1 MGDDILSRVFS
12 RRMSTKEIKTSAR
25 ITSKEIHP
33 IVRTVQAGQ
42 AILNGENVQ
51 QNMTVIAD
59 GVNELI
65 PKAAQMAKQA
75 RHFIP
80 SIQIVGRSL
89 CDSAKIV
96 TSFSTIATTVGI
108 GANAVL
114 TYQGVQ
120 VLELIAARLKDINA
134 TLAAQTA
141 MIAQKDFPG
150 YVYDMLR
157 ERIGQTSGDPD
168 CAHWFFVYHP
178 DNDWYPKFYNL
189 LESKPL
195 GPEFCGY
202 TNQIDTAFVFM
213 LAARRRINEKA
224 RRKTSR
230 YGSPNRPVRLH
241 LLIPAYQPILIVEAL
256 KIPEEIGDFVMEG
269 RINSNKEFVWLNLPE
284 EQRHY
289 VVDIGHWVPPAMGF
303 WDSVMSK
310 FGLVERPPE
319 LREARILGT
328 RQKMLGESDEV
339 DVSLGNDIG
348 DGNEDDKANAG
359 NQATP
364 LHHHRRR
371 RRRRSLSEQGR

>member
-1 MGDDILSRVFS
+1 MSDDILTRVFS
-12 RRMSTKEIKTSAR
+12 RRLSTKEVKTTSR
-25 ITSKEIHP
+25 ITSKELHP

-42 AILNGENVQ
+42 AILAGENVQ
-51 QNMTVIAD
+51 QNMTIVAD

-65 PKAAQMAKQA
+65 PKAAQLAKQA
-75 RHFIP
+75 KYFIP
-80 SIQIVGRSL
+80 SMQVVGRSL
-89 CDSAKIV
+89 CDSAKIM
-96 TSFSTIATTVGI
+96 TSFNSIATSVGI
-108 GANAVL
+108 GANMVL

-141 MIAQKDFPG
+141 MIAQKDFPQ
-150 YVYDMLR
+150 YVYDMIR
-157 ERIGQTSGDPD
+157 ERIGQTSGDPE

-213 LAARRRINEKA
+213 LAARRRILEKM
-224 RRKTSR
+224 RRKGSR
-230 YGSPNRPVRLH
+230 YGSSQRPVRLH

-284 EQRHY
+284 DQRHY
-289 VVDIGHWVPPAMGF
+289 VVDIGHWVPPSMGF
-303 WDSVMSK
+303 WDTVMSK
-310 FGLVERPPE
+310 FGFVERPPE
-319 LREARILGT
+319 LREARVLGS
-328 RQKMLGESDEV
+328 RQRLPGEAYEPEPAITEAGEEDEK
-339 DVSLGNDIG
+339 GNAT
-348 DGNEDDKANAG
+348 NT
-359 NQATP
+359 ATP
-364 LHHHRRR
+364 LQHRRR
-371 RRRRSLSEQGR
+371 RRRRSE